1 MAEGDNGTVNGKAKK
16 YKKNYKS
23 GRQSQSRRN
32 KTKKNAPPSLWKD
45 RRMMTKRESETTK
58 RLQEFKNVGTTVTN
72 QRDKKKKK

>member
-32 KTKKNAPPSLWKD
+32 KTKKNAPPSLWKGPKD
-45 RRMMTKRESETTK
+45 D
-58 RLQEFKNVGTTVTN
+58 
-72 QRDKKKKK
+72 DKKGEWNNKKATRI